1 MKARFICVGTALLLT
16 HCAFAGPDY
25 IIKQRAKEL
34 SNQNN
39 VRQGVPP
46 PTQPTQP
53 TAPAAAPTRP
63 AAPTLTPALAR
74 FQTDLGAISAGAQ
87 VSADQ
92 RQRLAQQL
100 VAGGLAAKP
109 SLASASKFVDQV
121 TAAAAEKPLPAA
133 SRGRLVQE
141 LDAVLNPGKY
151 PQAKLDGIFSDVQAI
166 FQENGLGRTKAV
178 ALADSIKA
186 MSAEI
191 QQGGAK

>member
-1 MKARFICVGTALLLT
+1 
-16 HCAFAGPDY
+16 
-25 IIKQRAKEL
+25 
-34 SNQNN
+34 
-39 VRQGVPP
+39 
-46 PTQPTQP
+46 
-53 TAPAAAPTRP
+53 
-63 AAPTLTPALAR
+63 
-74 FQTDLGAISAGAQ
+74 
-87 VSADQ
+87 
-92 RQRLAQQL
+92 L
-100 VAGGLAAKP
+100 VAKP
-109 SLASASKFVDQV
+109 SLASASKFVDQL

-178 ALADSIKA
+178 ALADSVKA